1 MIYSPVDFAGFYT
14 ANFLCIFAKSTGFFM
29 MKFYVQITVSL
40 LLFFTSCEQ
49 KNNTHNQNPTPNDSL
64 KLVYAEGFDIYYYT
78 DYKEVVVYNPWIK
91 NTVLARYYLVNN
103 KQIKTPGEG
112 IKIKIPIQ
120 SIAITSVTQTGFL
133 EMINELK
140 TVKGVSSP
148 HLFYNKI
155 ITENIKKGNITD
167 LGEAF
172 NLNLE
177 KTLQL
182 KPDIVMMSGY
192 NQNDPYAQR
201 VQNAGVPVVYNNEW
215 METSLL
221 ARAEWMKFVAAF
233 YDKEAFADSIFNV
246 INNNYIAAKEKAQDV
261 KNKPKV
267 MSGSNYRGTWY
278 VPAGKNFIARLY
290 ADAGGAYF
298 YENDTTKGSL
308 PLNFETAVKNFSN
321 SDVWLSC
328 NFNII
333 EDLFKADTKHN
344 LFNPVKKGKVYNFN
358 KKMLPSGANDFWES
372 AVVRPD
378 ILLTDVISVLHPE
391 ILPDYETVYI
401 NKLK

>member
-1 MIYSPVDFAGFYT
+1 LD
-14 ANFLCIFAKSTGFFM
+14 
-29 MKFYVQITVSL
+29 
-40 LLFFTSCEQ
+40 
-49 KNNTHNQNPTPNDSL
+49 
-64 KLVYAEGFDIYYYT
+64 YAEGFDIYYYK
-78 DYKEVVVYNPWIK
+78 DYKEVEVYNPWIK

-103 KQIKTPGEG
+103 KLIKTPGEG

-155 ITENIKKGNITD
+155 IAENIKAGNITD

-172 NLNLE
+172 SLNLE

-215 METSLL
+215 MESSLL
-221 ARAEWMKFVAAF
+221 ARAEWIKFVAAF

-246 INNNYIAAKEKAQDV
+246 INENYIVAKQKAQKV

-290 ADAGGAYF
+290 ADAGGNYF
-298 YENDTTKGSL
+298 YENDSSKGSL
-308 PLNFETAVKNFSN
+308 PLNFETAVKNFAST
-321 SDVWLSC
+321 DVWLSC
-328 NFNII
+328 SYNSID
-333 EDLFKADTKHN
+333 ELLKADSKHN
-344 LFNPVKKGKVYNFN
+344 LFRPVKLGKVYNFN
-358 KKMLPSGANDFWES
+358 KKMLPTGANDFWES

-378 ILLTDVISVLHPE
+378 ILLKDVISVLHPE
-391 ILPDYETVYI
+391 ILPDYEPVYI
-401 NKLK
+401 DRLN

>member
-1 MIYSPVDFAGFYT
+1 
-14 ANFLCIFAKSTGFFM
+14 M
-29 MKFYVQITVSL
+29 MKFFFRITFSL
-40 LLFFTSCEQ
+40 VLLFTSCVQ
-49 KNNTHNQNPTPNDSL
+49 KNSTHNHNQVPNNSL
-64 KLVYAEGFDIYYYT
+64 KLDYAEGFDIYYYK
-78 DYKEVVVYNPWIK
+78 DYKEVEVYNPWIK

-103 KQIKTPGEG
+103 KLIKTPGEG

-155 ITENIKKGNITD
+155 IAENIKAGNITD

-172 NLNLE
+172 SLNLE

-215 METSLL
+215 MESSLL
-221 ARAEWMKFVAAF
+221 ARAEWIKFVAAF

-246 INNNYIAAKEKAQDV
+246 INENYIVAKQKAQKV

-290 ADAGGAYF
+290 ADAGGNYF
-298 YENDTTKGSL
+298 YENDSSKGSL
-308 PLNFETAVKNFSN
+308 PLNFETAVKNFAST
-321 SDVWLSC
+321 DVWLSC
-328 NFNII
+328 SYNSID
-333 EDLFKADTKHN
+333 ELLKADSKHN
-344 LFNPVKKGKVYNFN
+344 LFRPVKLGKVYNFN
-358 KKMLPSGANDFWES
+358 KKMLPTGANDFWES

-378 ILLTDVISVLHPE
+378 ILLKDVISVLHPE
-391 ILPDYETVYI
+391 ILPDYEPVYI
-401 NKLK
+401 DRLN